1 MVYFTVVLAFHVP
14 VANGHHTQFCA
25 KNIAFRIILILLIQT
40 GLFLVF
46 YDWLG
51 QGSGVGGGGAGGQV
65 WGFCSSFCIMT

>member
-14 VANGHHTQFCA
+14 VANGRHTQFCA

-51 QGSGVGGGGAGGQV
+51 QGWGGGVQGGKFGGSALV
-65 WGFCSSFCIMT
+65 FAS